1 MFEQL
6 TNNIEIFASSE
17 RFGTR
22 RGDRVKDGRVISLE
36 MPYVDYSAPVK
47 DFITLIYKFDKT
59 HPQFKMYDHIKT
71 LKRNKIEW
79 CIYDIREA
87 DVSKADARLVLAL
100 IMGTIRGEIFSAG
113 NLLFCLENGI
123 VTRWLERLREIDQKS
138 KSVK

>member
-6 TNNIEIFASSE
+6 TNYIEIFASSE

-22 RGDRVKDGRVISLE
+22 RGDRVKD
-36 MPYVDYSAPVK
+36 
-47 DFITLIYKFDKT
+47 FITLVYKFDKT

-71 LKRNKIEW
+71 LKRHKIEW